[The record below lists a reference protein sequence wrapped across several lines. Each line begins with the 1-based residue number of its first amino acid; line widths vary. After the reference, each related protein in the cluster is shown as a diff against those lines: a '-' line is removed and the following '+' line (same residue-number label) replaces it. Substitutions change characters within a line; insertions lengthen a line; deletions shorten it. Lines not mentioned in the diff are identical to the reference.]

1 MSKKNNQSPAKEFNT
16 IENSNAIAIGNLKEE
31 ENIIA
36 EDAIVIEGV
45 ISGNIA
51 EAPVEEA
58 KEEKEENKEEV
69 HEESA
74 VIAERKV
81 HDKPKKKASNR
92 QGVIE
97 EVGLAS
103 VVVIDINGNRF
114 LLTGVNGKVGD
125 IVEF

>member
-1 MSKKNNQSPAKEFNT
+1 MSKKNNQSPAKELVTVEESNVIT
-16 IENSNAIAIGNLKEE
+16 TENLEEKES
-31 ENIIA
+31 IIA
-36 EDAIVIEGV
+36 EGAIVKESIKA
-45 ISGNIA
+45 S
-51 EAPVEEA
+51 VEEA
-58 KEEKEENKEEV
+58 KEEKEEIKEEA

-74 VIAERKV
+74 VIAEKKV
-81 HDKPKKKASNR
+81 HDKPKEKASNR

>member
-1 MSKKNNQSPAKEFNT
+1 MSKKNNQSPAKEFNA
-16 IENSNAIAIGNLKEE
+16 IENSNAIAIENLKEK
-31 ENIIA
+31 ENIMA
-36 EDAIVIEGV
+36 E
-45 ISGNIA
+45 A

-69 HEESA
+69 HEGSA

-103 VVVIDINGNRF
+103 VVVIDMNGNRF